1 MSGCLLTIATV
12 NSKMS
17 NVKDCD
23 VESQDEEITVSDT
36 IKKYLM
42 SIAKNYLIAIAKILQ
57 LKIVRNLYPTTVL
70 KNYLSLKDNFNV
82 SQ

>member
-1 MSGCLLTIATV
+1 
-12 NSKMS
+12 
-17 NVKDCD
+17 
-23 VESQDEEITVSDT
+23 
-36 IKKYLM
+36 M